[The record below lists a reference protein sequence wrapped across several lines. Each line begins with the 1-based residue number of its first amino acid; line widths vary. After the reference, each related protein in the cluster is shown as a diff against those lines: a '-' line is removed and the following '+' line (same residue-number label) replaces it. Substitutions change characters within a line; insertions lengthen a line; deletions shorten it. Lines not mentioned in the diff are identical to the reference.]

1 MFLRFTKRNGKA
13 DRVYRRAVFLNNSI
27 LVQHGDS
34 IVAFAYLKAAEG
46 STGHYVIEVATD
58 AAADCAEVSR
68 YVKRFISNARKWEGT
83 GFDRRRYEVKEVGR
97 LDLDGFSIRKGAA
110 QITPSHQQIIK

>member
-34 IVAFAYLKAAEG
+34 IVAYAYLKAAEG
-46 STGHYVIEVATD
+46 RTGHYVIEVATD
-58 AAADCAEVSR
+58 AVADIDEVSR
-68 YVKRFISNARKWEGT
+68 YVKRFIGNAKKWEDT
-83 GFDRRRYEVKEVGR
+83 EFTRRRYDVRAVDR
-97 LDLDGFSIRKGAA
+97 MDLGMFSIQRL
-110 QITPSHQQIIK
+110 

>member
-1 MFLRFTKRNGKA
+1 MFIRFTKKNGKA

-68 YVKRFISNARKWEGT
+68 YVKRFIGNAKKWEHT
-83 GFDRRRYEVKEVGR
+83 EFTKRRYDVRAVDR
-97 LDLDGFSIRKGAA
+97 LDLSRFSIQRL
-110 QITPSHQQIIK
+110 

>member
-1 MFLRFTKRNGKA
+1 MFLRFTKKNGKA

-46 STGHYVIEVATD
+46 SIGHYVIEVAKDAVTD
-58 AAADCAEVSR
+58 SEEVSR
-68 YVKRFISNARKWEGT
+68 YVKRFIGNAKKWET
-83 GFDRRRYEVKEVGR
+83 TEFTKRRYDVKAVNG
-97 LDLDGFSIRKGAA
+97 LDLSRFSIQRV
-110 QITPSHQQIIK
+110 